1 MTTNTQFE
9 LHPKQLEIF
18 SLEEVQFHASLL
30 LREMQTMLIEHGETK
45 TGVEIEQD
53 IKQVLVKIRKM
64 LKELNDVES

>member
-1 MTTNTQFE
+1 MIADTQFE
-9 LHPKQLEIF
+9 LHQKQLEIF

-30 LREMQTMLIEHGETK
+30 LREMQNMLIEHGETK

-64 LKELNDVES
+64 LKELNDVDS

>member
-1 MTTNTQFE
+1 MTTDTQFE
-9 LHPKQLEIF
+9 LHQKQLEIF

-53 IKQVLVKIRKM
+53 IKHVVVKIRKM
-64 LKELNDVES
+64 LKELNDVDS

>member
-45 TGVEIEQD
+45 DGVNLEKD

-64 LKELNDVES
+64 LKELNDTDS

>member
-1 MTTNTQFE
+1 MITDTQFE
-9 LHPKQLEIF
+9 LHQKQLEIF

-53 IKQVLVKIRKM
+53 IKHVVVKIRKM
-64 LKELNDVES
+64 LKELNDVDS

>member
-9 LHPKQLEIF
+9 LHPKQFEIF

-53 IKQVLVKIRKM
+53 IKHVVVKIRKM
-64 LKELNDVES
+64 LKELNDVDS